1 MIKTAKM
8 TDQRLTIRLSEEDD
22 QALQVLQ
29 NHMRPLSF
37 VSRVDLIRYSIQKAA
52 AAIIATGAIG

>member
-1 MIKTAKM
+1 M

-22 QALQVLQ
+22 QALQILQ

-52 AAIIATGAIG
+52 QAVIATGVIG